1 MKKFLWLVVILF
13 SVAASAEDVQLV
25 TVLPSP
31 VGSFVRLDT
40 ASTKKKA
47 EFTSVQFGNEN
58 AAGGEIELVGGSTSS
73 VYKITLDQGTTLKS
87 NDETLANMTKAN
99 VVVTVQAGGT
109 LKGGRLFA
117 NTLQL
122 KRADDSKIG
131 LKASTL
137 YIANNALN
145 VKVASVS
152 TLSLTHNPADLTT
165 IKDLYGNSTRAIPGG
180 GFSTAIS
187 CWSNED
193 VPAGT
198 TGRDKKFLLTSHCF

>member
-87 NDETLANMTKAN
+87 NDETLANMTKAD
-99 VVVTVQAGGT
+99 VVVTVQGRSEKLMVEDLNAVVLT
-109 LKGGRLFA
+109 L
-117 NTLQL
+117 
-122 KRADDSKIG
+122 
-131 LKASTL
+131 
-137 YIANNALN
+137 
-145 VKVASVS
+145 
-152 TLSLTHNPADLTT
+152 T
-165 IKDLYGNSTRAIPGG
+165 I
-180 GFSTAIS
+180 
-187 CWSNED
+187 
-193 VPAGT
+193 
-198 TGRDKKFLLTSHCF
+198 LLPITSILVW